1 MKRIVIIG
9 GGFAGLWSAVGA
21 ARKLHELQI
30 PEDEVEI
37 MVINRDAYLGLRPRY
52 YEKDPH
58 NYRIPLSQ
66 VLDGSWSLL
75 ARRRSKTNRY
85 RFTKSDGP
93 PARKTDFSSV

>member
-66 VLDGSWSLL
+66 VLEPVGVCLL
-75 ARRRSKTNRY
+75 EGEVKQI
-85 RFTKSDGP
+85 D
-93 PARKTDFSSV
+93 TDSQKVTVRQQGKQTS